1 MNKRNTHS
9 RVRIIAGHLRHRY
22 IEFPTILSLRP
33 TQDRIRE
40 TLFNWLQAEVVGA
53 NCLDVFAGSGAL
65 GFEALSR
72 GAEHVT
78 FIEQDRQAVE
88 SLQHNAR
95 TFQLTHFDIMRA
107 SVPDRKLNLSRAPYD
122 LVFLDPPFSEGAVKP
137 ALSWLIAENAIHQ
150 DSLIYFEEDAKM
162 ASDITDTS
170 FEYVKKKSTKN
181 VTYGLLRLE
190 TGS

>member
-9 RVRIIAGHLRHRY
+9 RVRIIAGQLRHRY
-22 IEFPTILSLRP
+22 IEFPAILSLRP

-40 TLFNWLQAEVVGA
+40 TLFNWLQADIVGA

-72 GAEHVT
+72 GAGHVT

-88 SLQHNAR
+88 YLQQNAR
-95 TFQLTHFDIMRA
+95 TFQLAHFDILRA
-107 SVPDRKLNLSRAPYD
+107 SVPDCKLNLSRAPYD
-122 LVFLDPPFSEGAVKP
+122 LVFLDPPFSEGAVKN
-137 ALSWLIAENAIHQ
+137 ALSWLIAVNAIHQ

-190 TGS
+190 AGS